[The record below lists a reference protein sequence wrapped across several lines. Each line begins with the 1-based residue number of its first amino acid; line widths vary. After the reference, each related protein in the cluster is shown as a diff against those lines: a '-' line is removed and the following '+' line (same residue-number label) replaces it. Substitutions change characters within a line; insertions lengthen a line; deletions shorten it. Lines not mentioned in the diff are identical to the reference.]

1 MDSSE
6 RIDVVYVYKQ
16 DGHGDELKHSLRS
29 LANLTDF
36 NGKVFVVGDK
46 HSWFSEKIIHIPHPS
61 KSRNYYLDAEE
72 KWLKAVSDDRVSDN
86 FIAMND
92 DMYIT
97 TKTSLPVMH
106 QGYIKDNLTRV
117 SFHTK
122 ALKYTEDYIKEHGVE
137 KPLSYAGH
145 VPMLMNKKKRLEVS
159 RIVKPTLTT
168 LKPLL
173 ARTVYGNLNDIGG
186 EYYADRK
193 TRNSYLMSGK
203 FISTQYFIPRL
214 SKLFPK
220 KSVYEVRT
228 DAPPK
233 YSVSV
238 LMPLYNEEKLVTKA
252 LNSIP
257 HNVTEIIVVDDG
269 STDNTRKIVRE
280 WAKTDDRLRF
290 YYNRKNKGV
299 GYTINRCYDLATSD
313 YTVILSGDDYMH
325 PEMEDVIDSI
335 DGSDMVF
342 FNLSYNIKSKIRRP
356 NLRNY
361 KTWAGSCKLVRR
373 EFMEG
378 VRASNKLVNEDL
390 ELYTKLLDKKH
401 TVQFTDILGKHYN
414 TPREGS
420 LTDRKQKGE
429 FGEEYVTTGSDAL
442 WRRYNQEKE
451 GEAWQ

>member
-1 MDSSE
+1 MPNSE

-16 DGHGDELKHSLRS
+16 SGNGDELKHSLRS
-29 LANLTDF
+29 LRNLTDF
-36 NGKVFVVGDK
+36 NGKVFVVGDSHK
-46 HSWFSEKIIHIPHPS
+46 WFSDEIIHIPCPS
-61 KSRNYYLDAEE
+61 KTRNFYLDAEE
-72 KWLKAVSDDRVSDN
+72 KWLKALSDERISDN

-97 TKTSLPVMH
+97 ESTSLPVMH
-106 QGYIKDNLTRV
+106 QGYIKDNLSRIST
-117 SFHTK
+117 HTK
-122 ALKYTEDYIKEHGVE
+122 ALMHTGEYLKSKGIDE
-137 KPLSYAGH
+137 PLSYAGH
-145 VPMLMNKKKRLEVS
+145 VPMLMNKAKRLEVS
-159 RIVKPTLTT
+159 SIVKPTLNTE
-168 LKPLL
+168 KPLL
-173 ARTVYGNLNDIGG
+173 ARTVYGNLFNIGG
-186 EYYADRK
+186 EYYEDRK
-193 TRNSYLMSGK
+193 SRNSYLMEGT
-203 FISTQYFIPRL
+203 FISTQYFVPSL
-214 SKLFPK
+214 SKMFPK
-220 KSVYEVRT
+220 KSRYEVGSDT
-228 DAPPK
+228 KPK

-238 LMPLYNEEKLVTKA
+238 LMPLYNEENLVTKA

-257 HNVTEIIVVDDG
+257 HNVAEIIAVDDG

-280 WAKTDDRLRF
+280 WAKTDDRIRL

-313 YTVILSGDDYMH
+313 YTVILSGDDYFH
-325 PEMEDVIDSI
+325 PEMEDIIDII

-378 VRASNKLVNEDL
+378 VRASNKVVNEDL
-390 ELYTKLLDKKH
+390 ELYTKLLKKPH
-401 TVQFTDILGKHYN
+401 TVQFTDIMGKHYN

-429 FGEEYVTTGSDAL
+429 FGKQYVTIGSNAL
-442 WRRYNQEKE
+442 WRRYNKEKE
-451 GEAWQ
+451 GEV